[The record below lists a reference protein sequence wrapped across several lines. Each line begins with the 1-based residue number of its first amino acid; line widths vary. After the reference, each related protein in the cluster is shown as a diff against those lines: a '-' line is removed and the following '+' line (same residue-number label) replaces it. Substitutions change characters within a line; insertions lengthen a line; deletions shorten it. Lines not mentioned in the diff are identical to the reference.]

1 LNLARLQETI
11 RDAAATQRPL
21 LIRGG
26 GSKDFYGNA
35 PHGEPLDTRGHAG
48 IVAYEPTELV
58 VTARCGT
65 LLSDLQEVLS
75 EKGQFLSFEPPSFGP
90 GATLGG
96 CVAAGLSGPR
106 RAAAGSVRDAM
117 LGAKIVDG
125 RGQLLSF
132 GGQVMKNVA
141 GYDVSRLLAG
151 SMGTLGL
158 IVEASLKLLPRPAME
173 LTRRFDLPQPQ
184 ALEALGRW
192 GGQPLP
198 ISASAWR
205 DGRLALR
212 FSGAQSAVQAAA
224 RKLGGESVPA
234 EDAAAFWSGV
244 REQTDTFFAG
254 DAPLW
259 RLSLPAQAP
268 VLELA
273 GEQLLEWGGC
283 GCRDRSLGGIPRRRS
298 RDAVPRSRQARGR
311 LRAFAAVACAP
322 APRPEENLRSGGYLQ
337 SRPDVPGDLGL
348 AEPFLLRLD
357 RGTRLVCKR
366 RLRIPRQQAC
376 VQLDSNRRLACF
388 ARLVR
393 RLEEQFL
400 RRHVVAGR

>member
-1 LNLARLQETI
+1 LSLARLQETI
-11 RDAAATQRPL
+11 RDAAAAQRQL

-26 GSKDFYGNA
+26 GSKDFYGN
-35 PHGEPLDTRGHAG
+35 PPRGEPLDTRDHAG
-48 IVAYEPTELV
+48 IVSYEPTELV
-58 VTARCGT
+58 ISARCGT
-65 LLSDLQEVLS
+65 PLAEIQKTLDEQKQMLA
-75 EKGQFLSFEPPSFGP
+75 FEPPQFGA

-125 RGQLLSF
+125 RGELLSF

-151 SMGTLGL
+151 SLGTLGL

-173 LTRRFDLPQPQ
+173 LTHRFDMPQSQ
-184 ALEALGRW
+184 ALEALRRW

-212 FSGAQSAVQAAA
+212 FSGAPSAVQAAA
-224 RKLGGESVPA
+224 QKLGGESVAA
-234 EDAAAFWSGV
+234 EAAAAFWGGV
-244 REQTDTFFAG
+244 REQTDSFFAG

-268 VLELA
+268 MLELT
-273 GEQLLEWGGC
+273 GEQLLEWGG
-283 GCRDRSLGGIPRRRS
+283 
-298 RDAVPRSRQARGR
+298 A
-311 LRAFAAVACAP
+311 LRW
-322 APRPEENLRSGGYLQ
+322 LRSDADAATVRSAASRVGGHATLF
-337 SRPDVPGDLGL
+337 RAIDKREGAFTPLP
-348 AEPFLLRLD
+348 PLL
-357 RGTRLVCKR
+357 
-366 RLRIPRQQAC
+366 
-376 VQLDSNRRLACF
+376 
-388 ARLVR
+388 ARLHR
-393 RLEEQFL
+393 DLKKTFDP
-400 RRHVVAGR
+400 AGIFNPGRMYPEF